1 MTPEEL
7 ARRRGLHVATMH
19 SLLAEYQFALTDEM
33 AAVLSDDP
41 ADPIAAQFL
50 PDVRE
55 FIVAESE
62 LSDPIGDAPHSPL
75 PSLVHRYPNRV
86 LWKISPVCAVYCRFC
101 FRKEHIGRRGQAL
114 RQRETAAVTAYLAAH
129 HEIEEIILS
138 GGDPLTL
145 SDKKLRQCLAA
156 LHDLPHIRRLRI
168 HSRIPV
174 VQPARITT
182 ALLDTLTALPQSLH
196 LVVHSNHS
204 AELTAN
210 ARAALRLL
218 REHGVMLYAQTV
230 LLKGVNADAA
240 TLAALMND
248 LLDCGVKPYY
258 LHHLDLARGTGH
270 YRVSL
275 DEGRA
280 IVSALRRRLSGIA
293 MPTYIVEIPGGDG
306 KIPVGE
312 LTAAQEAEL
321 RASGIY

>member
-1 MTPEEL
+1 M
-7 ARRRGLHVATMH
+7 
-19 SLLAEYQFALTDEM
+19 
-33 AAVLSDDP
+33 
-41 ADPIAAQFL
+41 
-50 PDVRE
+50 
-55 FIVAESE
+55 
-62 LSDPIGDAPHSPL
+62 
-75 PSLVHRYPNRV
+75 
-86 LWKISPVCAVYCRFC
+86 YCRFC

-114 RQRETAAVTAYLAAH
+114 RQREIAAVAAYLAAH
-129 HEIEEIILS
+129 PEIEEMILS

-145 SDKKLRQCLAA
+145 SNKKLRQNLAIIR
-156 LHDLPHIRRLRI
+156 DLPHIRRLRI

-174 VQPARITT
+174 VQPARIDT
-182 ALLDTLTALPQSLH
+182 ALLDLLGEQPQSTH
-196 LVVHSNHS
+196 LVVHTNHS

-210 ARAALRLL
+210 ARAALRRL
-218 REHGVMLYAQTV
+218 RERGIMLYSQTV

-240 TLAALMND
+240 ILANLMND

-280 IVSALRRRLSGIA
+280 IVAALRRRLSGIA

-312 LTAAQEAEL
+312 LTAVQEAAL

>member
-1 MTPEEL
+1 M
-7 ARRRGLHVATMH
+7 
-19 SLLAEYQFALTDEM
+19 
-33 AAVLSDDP
+33 
-41 ADPIAAQFL
+41 
-50 PDVRE
+50 
-55 FIVAESE
+55 
-62 LSDPIGDAPHSPL
+62 
-75 PSLVHRYPNRV
+75 
-86 LWKISPVCAVYCRFC
+86 
-101 FRKEHIGRRGQAL
+101 
-114 RQRETAAVTAYLAAH
+114 
-129 HEIEEIILS
+129 
-138 GGDPLTL
+138 
-145 SDKKLRQCLAA
+145 
-156 LHDLPHIRRLRI
+156 
-168 HSRIPV
+168 
-174 VQPARITT
+174 
-182 ALLDTLTALPQSLH
+182 PQSLH

-218 REHGVMLYAQTV
+218 RERGVMLYAQTV

-240 TLAALMND
+240 TLANLMND